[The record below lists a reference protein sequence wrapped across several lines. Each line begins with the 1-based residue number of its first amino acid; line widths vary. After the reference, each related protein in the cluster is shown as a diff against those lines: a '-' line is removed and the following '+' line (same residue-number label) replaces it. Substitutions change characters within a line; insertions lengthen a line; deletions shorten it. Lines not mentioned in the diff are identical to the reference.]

1 MKQGWEYK
9 TLGEVCSSI
18 NGLWKGKKEPF
29 VNVGVI
35 RNANFTKQFTL
46 DFSNIEYLE
55 VEERQYKTRKLL
67 KGDLIIEKSG
77 GSDKWPVGR
86 PVLFEKEVG
95 EFSFSNFTSVLRINN
110 FEILCPKYLH
120 YFLVF
125 GYFRGDTQKLQ
136 SNTTGLHNLDFKT
149 YLSIP
154 IPVPPLPEQQSI
166 VARLDSAFAKI
177 DALKANAQKQLE
189 NAKALFQNA
198 LKDAMTP
205 KDGWEEKKLGE
216 VCGKIG
222 SGATPLGGKNVYIE
236 SGCSLIRSMNVQ
248 YNEFKYEELAHISDS
263 ASEQLKNVEIKEN
276 DVLFNITG
284 ASIARCCIVP
294 KNILPARVN
303 QHVSILRIVNSV
315 LPKFLCFTLNSEPHQ
330 KELIGI
336 GEAGSTR
343 QALTKG
349 DLSKHLIKYPSI
361 TEQQAIVSRLDA
373 ISSRC
378 RQLEENYTKTIALC
392 DDMKQALLRETFE

>member
-1 MKQGWEYK
+1 MKRQLKIKDICQNASSSLKQKDVEGKNGTYPVYGASGLISKIDTFHQDKEYIAIVKDGSGIGRVSFMPAKSSIIGTMQYILPRTGFDIKYIGYCLKSLNLAEYKQGAAIPHIYFKEY
-9 TLGEVCSSI
+9 GER
-18 NGLWKGKKEPF
+18 L
-29 VNVGVI
+29 VNV
-35 RNANFTKQFTL
+35 T
-46 DFSNIEYLE
+46 D
-55 VEERQYKTRKLL
+55 
-67 KGDLIIEKSG
+67 
-77 GSDKWPVGR
+77 
-86 PVLFEKEVG
+86 
-95 EFSFSNFTSVLRINN
+95 
-110 FEILCPKYLH
+110 
-120 YFLVF
+120 
-125 GYFRGDTQKLQ
+125 
-136 SNTTGLHNLDFKT
+136 
-149 YLSIP
+149 SI
-154 IPVPPLPEQQSI
+154 PEQQAI

-177 DALKANAQKQLE
+177 DVLKANAQKQLE

-205 KDGWEEKKLGE
+205 KEGWEEKKLGE

-361 TEQQAIVSRLDA
+361 TEQQAIVSRLDE